1 MQTWRSRVRGRGVPG
16 ERLEL
21 FSHLRLNKS
30 EQLSDVFT
38 YSGPREWDADTY
50 DVVSDP
56 QFHWGSEVLERLE
69 LRGDEHALDAGCG
82 SGRVTEQ
89 LLERLP
95 EGRILAVDG
104 SEAMIEK
111 ARERLGD
118 RASYLIADLTE
129 LEVRER
135 VDLAFST
142 ATFHWILDH
151 ERLFERL
158 HAALRPG
165 GRLVA
170 QCGGEGNVA
179 QHAEAIEAVAS
190 RPEFARHLGGAAMT
204 MWNFAGP
211 GETETRLHD
220 AGFTEASCWLEPKP
234 VTPEDPLKFT
244 MTATMVPQLASL
256 PEELRLPFAE
266 AVLEASPKP
275 LTLDYVRLNIE
286 ARAAA

>member
-1 MQTWRSRVRGRGVPG
+1 M
-16 ERLEL
+16 
-21 FSHLRLNKS
+21 
-30 EQLSDVFT
+30 
-38 YSGPREWDADTY
+38 YSGPREWDAETY
-50 DVVSDP
+50 DAVSDP
-56 QFHWGSEVLERLE
+56 QFGWGMEVLERLE
-69 LRGDEHALDAGCG
+69 LRGDEYALDAGCG

-89 LLERLP
+89 LLKRLP
-95 EGRILAVDG
+95 GGRMLAVDG
-104 SEAMIEK
+104 SMAMIEK
-111 ARERLGD
+111 ARERLGN
-118 RASYLIADLTE
+118 RASYSVVDLTE
-129 LEVRER
+129 LEVEER
-135 VDLAFST
+135 VDLVFST

-211 GETETRLHD
+211 ERTEARLRT
-220 AGFTEASCWLEPKP
+220 AGFAEARCWLEPKP
-234 VTPEDPLKFT
+234 VLPEDPLRFT

-266 AVLEASPKP
+266 SVLEASPKP

-286 ARAAA
+286 ARADRD